1 MIVNPVQLH
10 GLPSPERATASGIA
24 GADFAQLLG
33 KGLQQL
39 DQTVQTADSAMQK
52 FALGENIPVHDVMIA
67 MERAELSMQ
76 FAVAVRNRVVEAYQ
90 SFLRMQV

>member
-1 MIVNPVQLH
+1 MTIDPVQLQAIV
-10 GLPSPERATASGIA
+10 SPERAIQSHTP
-24 GADFAQLLG
+24 GADFARLLNAG
-33 KGLQQL
+33 VQHL
-39 DQTVQTADSAMQK
+39 DATVQTADVAMQR

-67 MERAELSMQ
+67 MEHAQLSMQ